1 MGRPRTRPIIQSVQ
15 TIVPASSPLK
25 PESILGEG
33 TTDDSVIGE
42 GKQMT
47 TYEIVPQSKIQK
59 SYGIQNKVFKSGG
72 TLSTPQGT
80 KIKMVPAN
88 QFVQLKPP
96 IQSQSKIYT
105 IKPTQSQQLQQNSSQ
120 FVAGPQKFTILKP
133 GTSIIRGTK
142 QEILDKQG
150 SSSSTDIGSIID
162 MPILFADNEGNI
174 QDTPSSTSAT
184 TPKPFVIYNAATS
197 TVTSSVADPN
207 KPKKVVFI
215 NRTTMKPCP
224 NIISKST
231 VPPLHKYSKVVVTNP
246 KSSASTLVTRAQGT
260 DGISTVP
267 TSDKPIVSHV
277 RQINIQPPKTSGSG
291 VLNVQQKP
299 IIINVNADKI
309 TGKPQQFLKLGDP
322 VKKTFVFKT
331 AAGGTLK
338 NITGIKP
345 INRNLTVRKID
356 YSGNVVTTTTN
367 STSNLLATLAQTGV
381 PKATEPK
388 IFTLQT
394 TQNPVAPTQSQSQAP
409 KKPDDAE

>member
-1 MGRPRTRPIIQSVQ
+1 
-15 TIVPASSPLK
+15 
-25 PESILGEG
+25 
-33 TTDDSVIGE
+33 
-42 GKQMT
+42 MT

-59 SYGIQNKVFKSGG
+59 SYGLQNKVFKTGG

-105 IKPTQSQQLQQNSSQ
+105 IKPTQSQQLQQTSQ
-120 FVAGPQKFTILKP
+120 YVASPQKFTILKP

-142 QEILDKQG
+142 DLVEKQPP
-150 SSSSTDIGSIID
+150 STSTSTDIGSIID
-162 MPILFADNEGNI
+162 MPILFADNDGNI
-174 QDTPSSTSAT
+174 QETPSPSP
-184 TPKPFVIYNAATS
+184 TPAKPNQFVIYNTSTS
-197 TVTSSVADPN
+197 TVTSGVPGNTLDSN

-246 KSSASTLVTRAQGT
+246 KSSAGTLVTRAQGT
-260 DGISTVP
+260 DAITNLPSAEK
-267 TSDKPIVSHV
+267 SIVSHV
-277 RQINIQPPKTSGSG
+277 RQINIQSPKTVTSNAG

-299 IIINVNADKI
+299 IIINVNADKV
-309 TGKPQQFLKLGDP
+309 TGKAQQILKLGDP
-322 VKKTFVFKT
+322 IKKTFVFKT
-331 AAGGTLK
+331 ASGGTLK

-356 YSGNVVTTTTN
+356 YSGNVVTTTA
-367 STSNLLATLAQTGV
+367 TSSFLASLVQSA
-381 PKATEPK
+381 PKASEPK
-388 IFTLQT
+388 IFTLQPT
-394 TQNPVAPTQSQSQAP
+394 TATTS
-409 KKPDDAE
+409 KKTEDDGNC

>member
-1 MGRPRTRPIIQSVQ
+1 MTDESM
-15 TIVPASSPLK
+15 IV
-25 PESILGEG
+25 
-33 TTDDSVIGE
+33 E

-59 SYGIQNKVFKSGG
+59 SYGLQSKVFKTGG

-105 IKPTQSQQLQQNSSQ
+105 IKPTQSQQLQQASQ
-120 FVAGPQKFTILKP
+120 YVASPQKFTILKP

-142 QEILDKQG
+142 QEVVDKQPNT
-150 SSSSTDIGSIID
+150 STSTTDIGSIID
-162 MPILFADNEGNI
+162 MPILFADNDGNI
-174 QDTPSSTSAT
+174 QETPSPSP
-184 TPKPFVIYNAATS
+184 TPAKPNQFVIYNASTS
-197 TVTSSVADPN
+197 TVTSGVPANTLDSN

-246 KSSASTLVTRAQGT
+246 KSSAGTLVTRAQGT
-260 DGISTVP
+260 DAITTISPV
-267 TSDKPIVSHV
+267 DKSIVSHV
-277 RQINIQPPKTSGSG
+277 RQINIQSPKIATSSAG

-299 IIINVNADKI
+299 IIINVNADKVS
-309 TGKPQQFLKLGDP
+309 GKTQPILKLGDP
-322 VKKTFVFKT
+322 IKKTFVFKT
-331 AAGGTLK
+331 ASGGTLK

-356 YSGNVVTTTTN
+356 YSGNVVTTTA
-367 STSNLLATLAQTGV
+367 TSSFLASLVQSA
-381 PKATEPK
+381 PKASEPK
-388 IFTLQT
+388 IFTLQPST
-394 TQNPVAPTQSQSQAP
+394 APAT
-409 KKPDDAE
+409 KKPDDEGN